1 MEDFKQLKASLRLK
15 IKEAREKI
23 KELENV
29 KKTYEKEKTLIEN
42 AFDNDNN
49 QISNKKKKEIIS
61 LYPFTEELFTLLNRI
76 KNIYDLVERCNYKS
90 IDIDELT
97 EILRLSKY
105 PIMEQTSVIEE
116 VKAYQRL
123 FNKIDG
129 STPSSYTAIRR
140 ISNEYDGLKSFFN
153 DLYEYNFNRIQSAIE
168 KSFEMKYEELN
179 DYEEK
184 LELLNR
190 QIEQLQKFDIFDEE
204 GNFVRFFEDKREL
217 EMFYLWMLN
226 NIDVEEQLRLI
237 PLITKE
243 GMHALKQEKEID
255 ETIDSNREELI
266 RDITGESQIGD
277 ISINLELFDDKEKE
291 TIETGLKI
299 YNELCGKVYER
310 DDLLESNDDPDKEQ
324 YYMMS
329 GVYNWDVILYDIE
342 QNVLPHIEDQKENTL
357 NTFKL
362 LIDLYNR
369 FKNEK
374 RQRKDILD
382 IIYYQIDA
390 YEELI
395 RFGDKYDTSK
405 YDYVFEENLKEDD
418 ERYPKGVSRSQ
429 IDMSYYLNHIVKKAK
444 EELEAIRD
452 EIEEK
457 IKERKIIEDNDG
469 IDIDSIKKRFGD
481 DESGIYHEAS
491 VRVDEF
497 KKHRKEEL
505 ESQGIEVPAEISS
518 NTKNLVFILFD
529 VSDETVEKYSSVY
542 AKAFDMISKRKR
554 SDLTDAQLSELYKEK
569 KKNKHGI
576 SYSIP
581 HVSVLRLRPNFDNRI
596 GVIKL
601 NPSSKILEFLREKY
615 GLSEQFEIYGLLDII
630 EKHGNLDAYSDLTVQ
645 VNQNIG
651 EITRIGEM
659 FYSDKTDMEELCEII
674 DRGIEKLETMTNSEV
689 NKHD

>member
-29 KKTYEKEKTLIEN
+29 KKTFEKEKTLIEN
-42 AFDNDNN
+42 AFDNENN

-76 KNIYDLVERCNYKS
+76 RNIYDLVERCDYKS

-105 PIMEQTSVIEE
+105 PIMEQTSIIEE

-123 FNKIDG
+123 FNKVDG

-140 ISNEYDGLKSFFN
+140 ISKEYDGLKSFFN

-168 KSFEMKYEELN
+168 KSFETKYEELD

-277 ISINLELFDDKEKE
+277 ISINLELFDDQEKE
-291 TIETGLKI
+291 IIETGLKI

-342 QNVLPHIEDQKENTL
+342 QNVLPHIEDQKENAL

-405 YDYVFEENLKEDD
+405 YDYVFEENIKEDD

-429 IDMSYYLNHIVKKAK
+429 IDMSYYLNHIVKKEK
-444 EELEAIRD
+444 EELEALRD
-452 EIEEK
+452 ELEGK

-469 IDIDSIKKRFGD
+469 IDIDSIKKKFGD

-497 KKHRKEEL
+497 KKQRKEEL
-505 ESQGIEVPAEISS
+505 ESQGIEVPSEISS

-529 VSDETVEKYSSVY
+529 VSDETVSKYSSVY

-554 SDLTDAQLSELYKEK
+554 SELTDAQMAELYKEK

-645 VNQNIG
+645 VNQNID
-651 EITRIGEM
+651 EITRMGEM
-659 FYSDKTDMEELCEII
+659 FYSDKTDLGELCEII
-674 DRGIEKLETMTNSEV
+674 DKGIVKLETMTNSEV